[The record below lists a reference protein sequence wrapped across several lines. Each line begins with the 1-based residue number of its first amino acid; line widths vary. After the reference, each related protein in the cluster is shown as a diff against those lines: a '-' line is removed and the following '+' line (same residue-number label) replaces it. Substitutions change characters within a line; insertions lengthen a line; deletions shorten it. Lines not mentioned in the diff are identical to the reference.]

1 MKLIFTK
8 IQNYILSICFLTTFL
23 SYGNSEQFTCR
34 VPGIPG
40 KAPEKYC
47 KFKHFL
53 KIMEDF
59 KENENYLPTTNTC
72 IFYGNPDT
80 AQLAAAKN
88 LAEGTGII
96 IKQYKAKDFVEDSS
110 LVEKVYQEAEKDLKR
125 TKRPVIIIVEN
136 VEYFALPNYKNDYGL
151 KKKFTRDFFHKQLD
165 HYDENPYII
174 TIFTSDV
181 PLSQINE
188 TILSRSD
195 MCIQWSQ
202 LPNREDRKEIIEHF
216 AKKNN
221 KILPN
226 WLVQLMAKL
235 SYGVTSH
242 EIEKA
247 LGNSQNLPENQE
259 ILRECYNILKHSYMA
274 KGTEIAAILTALF
287 LVKRFAIKGVPK
299 PTRPTS
305 ESEKLDSN
313 QTLNK
318 LLEGKNNDHKN

>member
-1 MKLIFTK
+1 MKLILTK

-59 KENENYLPTTNTC
+59 KENEEYLLTTHTYL
-72 IFYGNPDT
+72 FYGSHKT
-80 AQLAAAKN
+80 AQLLAAKSV
-88 LAEGTGII
+88 AEGTDMI
-96 IKQYKAKDFVEDSS
+96 IKQYKAKDFVEDLS
-110 LVEKVYQEAEKDLKR
+110 LVEKVYQEAEKELKR
-125 TKRPVIIIVEN
+125 TKRPVIIVIEN
-136 VEYFALPNYKNDYGL
+136 VEYFALPNYDHDYGL

-165 HYDENPYII
+165 HYNKNPYIF

-181 PLSQINE
+181 PSSQING
-188 TILSRSD
+188 TILSR
-195 MCIQWSQ
+195 CGCGIIEWSQ
-202 LPNREDRKEIIEHF
+202 LPDYEDRKEIIEHF

-318 LLEGKNNDHKN
+318 LLEGKK